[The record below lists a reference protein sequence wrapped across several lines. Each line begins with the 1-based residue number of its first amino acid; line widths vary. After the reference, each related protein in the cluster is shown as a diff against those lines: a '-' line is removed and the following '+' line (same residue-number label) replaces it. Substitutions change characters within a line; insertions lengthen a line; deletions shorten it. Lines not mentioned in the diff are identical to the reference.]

1 MSDALGLIE
10 TRGLIGA
17 IVAADA
23 ALKSANVVLKGTE
36 RVDAALVTVMVAGE
50 VAAVQA
56 AVDAGSAA
64 AERVGELI
72 AKHVIPRP
80 HADVDALLEPIA
92 GPSAVPEGA
101 VTTHSPTPQPE
112 QTTLGVTRQY
122 LETTSV
128 TELRR
133 LARQAPGLGMRGRE
147 ISAANRQDLIQALTR
162 ILPS

>member
-36 RVDAALVTVMVAGE
+36 RVDAALVTVLVTGE

-64 AERVGELI
+64 AEKVGELI

-80 HADVDALLEPIA
+80 HGDVDVLLEPIS
-92 GPSAVPEGA
+92 G
-101 VTTHSPTPQPE
+101 HSPVPGGAI
-112 QTTLGVTRQY
+112 TTDSPPPPSEETKPGVTRQY

-133 LARQAPGLGMRGRE
+133 LARQTPGLGMRGRE
-147 ISAANRQDLIQALTR
+147 ISTANRQDLIQALAR

>member
-17 IVAADA
+17 IAAADA

-36 RVDAALVTVMVAGE
+36 RVDAALVTVMVTGE

-56 AVDAGSAA
+56 AVEAGAAA
-64 AERVGELI
+64 AEKFGELV
-72 AKHVIPRP
+72 AKHVIPRA
-80 HADVDALLEPIA
+80 HGDVEAILEPDSA
-92 GPSAVPEGA
+92 PLAVPNSAITGQNSISQSR
-101 VTTHSPTPQPE
+101 TTTV
-112 QTTLGVTRQY
+112 GVTKLQ
-122 LETTSV
+122 LENTSV

-133 LARQAPGLGMRGRE
+133 LARQTPGMGMRGRE
-147 ISAANRQDLIQALTR
+147 ISTANRQELIKALAR